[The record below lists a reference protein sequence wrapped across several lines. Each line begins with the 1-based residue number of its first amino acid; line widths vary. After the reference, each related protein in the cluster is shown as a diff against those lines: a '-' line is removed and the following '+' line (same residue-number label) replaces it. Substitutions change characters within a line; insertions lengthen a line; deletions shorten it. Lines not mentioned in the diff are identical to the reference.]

1 MKIQVAIALGLIA
14 GLVLGIVAAATQA
27 PALLTFA
34 EGVAPIGTAFVNLLK
49 MVVIPLVA
57 VTLFVGVAG
66 MGDLRELGRLGL
78 WSLAFF
84 AGTTLVAVVIGMGV
98 MHLLLPLAD
107 IAAAQAVAQTAHHA
121 APRLPGTVD
130 FLLSLIPSNP
140 FKAAADGDLLAL
152 IVFTCF
158 FGAAVATLAP
168 QQKQRLVE
176 LAEAATGALIKIVHW
191 ILWTAPLGVFA
202 LAAPVTAR
210 SGLAVLESL
219 AVFVGAVLVGL
230 AIFVALVY
238 LPIVHAGARIPATK
252 FLSAALESQMIAFST
267 TSSATAIPA
276 MLEATDGPLA
286 VGRETSSF
294 VIPLG
299 ATLNRAGSA
308 LFQGAALIFLAW
320 LYRVPIPAGAIGAA
334 IFATALVSITVA
346 SVPSAS
352 VITLAPA
359 LGAVGVP
366 LDGLAVLL
374 GVDRIPDMF
383 RTATNVTGDLAAAAV
398 LDRRLKKDGTPQ

>member
-1 MKIQVAIALGLIA
+1 M
-14 GLVLGIVAAATQA
+14 
-27 PALLTFA
+27 
-34 EGVAPIGTAFVNLLK
+34 
-49 MVVIPLVA
+49 
-57 VTLFVGVAG
+57 
-66 MGDLRELGRLGL
+66 
-78 WSLAFF
+78 
-84 AGTTLVAVVIGMGV
+84 
-98 MHLLLPLAD
+98 
-107 IAAAQAVAQTAHHA
+107 
-121 APRLPGTVD
+121 
-130 FLLSLIPSNP
+130 
-140 FKAAADGDLLAL
+140 
-152 IVFTCF
+152 
-158 FGAAVATLAP
+158 
-168 QQKQRLVE
+168 
-176 LAEAATGALIKIVHW
+176 
-191 ILWTAPLGVFA
+191 
-202 LAAPVTAR
+202 
-210 SGLAVLESL
+210 
-219 AVFVGAVLVGL
+219 GAVLIGL

-398 LDRRLKKDGTPQ
+398 LDRRLRKDGTPQ